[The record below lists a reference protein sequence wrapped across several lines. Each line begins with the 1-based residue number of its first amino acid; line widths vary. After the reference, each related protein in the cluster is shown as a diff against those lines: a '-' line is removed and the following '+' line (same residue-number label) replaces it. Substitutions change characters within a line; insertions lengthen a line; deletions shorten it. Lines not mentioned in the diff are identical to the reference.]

1 VADLGELETE
11 FQPAGALWEGSQTT
25 LIAPDLV
32 FNFGFQENWEATLEG
47 RLETPVSP
55 AEPPRI
61 TDVALLLKGVL
72 RPGSLQD
79 KQGPSIAT
87 EFGLLLPD
95 GSGESGVGASLAGI
109 ASERWDWGTIHLNI
123 KAEVTPEQHADLFVS
138 TIIEGPFKWKVR
150 PVAEVF
156 YEDNFGEAQTF
167 SGLAGAI
174 CQVRDNLSFDAAF
187 RRAFT
192 DGRPVSE
199 IRAGVTFGFN
209 TGLFSRHAVRNP

>member
-1 VADLGELETE
+1 
-11 FQPAGALWEGSQTT
+11 
-25 LIAPDLV
+25 V
-32 FNFGFQENWEATLEG
+32 FNFGFKEDWEATLEG

-55 AEPPRI
+55 SEPPRI
-61 TDVALLLKGVL
+61 TDAALLLKGVL

-79 KQGPSIAT
+79 KQGPSVAT
-87 EFGLLLPD
+87 EFGILLPD
-95 GSGESGVGASLAGI
+95 GSGESGVGASLAAI
-109 ASERWDWGTIHLNI
+109 ASERWDWGTIHLNA
-123 KAEVTPEQHADLFVS
+123 KAEVTPEQHADLFFS

-156 YEDNFGEAQTF
+156 YEDNIGEAQTI
-167 SGLAGAI
+167 SELAGAI
-174 CQVRDNLSFDAAF
+174 WQVRDNLSFDAAF

-209 TGLFSRHAVRNP
+209 TGLFGRHAVRNP

>member
-1 VADLGELETE
+1 V
-11 FQPAGALWEGSQTT
+11 
-25 LIAPDLV
+25 
-32 FNFGFQENWEATLEG
+32 
-47 RLETPVSP
+47 
-55 AEPPRI
+55 
-61 TDVALLLKGVL
+61 
-72 RPGSLQD
+72 
-79 KQGPSIAT
+79 
-87 EFGLLLPD
+87 LPD

-123 KAEVTPEQHADLFVS
+123 KAEVTPEQHADLFFD

-156 YEDNFGEAQTF
+156 YEDNFGEAQTI

-174 CQVRDNLSFDAAF
+174 WQVRDNLAFDAAF

-199 IRAGVTFGFN
+199 VRAGVTFGFN
-209 TGLFSRHAVRNP
+209 TGLLSRNAMRKP

>member
-1 VADLGELETE
+1 VVDVSELETE
-11 FQPAGALWEGSQTT
+11 FQPVGALCEGRQTT
-25 LIAPDLV
+25 LIAPQLV
-32 FNFGFQENWEATLEG
+32 FNFGFKENWEATLEG
-47 RLETPVSP
+47 RLETPLSP

-61 TDVALLLKGVL
+61 TDAALLLKDVL

-79 KQGPSIAT
+79 KPGPSVAT

-95 GSGESGVGASLAGI
+95 GSDESGLGARFAGI
-109 ASERWDWGTIHLNI
+109 ASQRWDWGTVHLN
-123 KAEVTPEQHADLFVS
+123 AAAALTPEQHADLFIS
-138 TIIEGPFKWKVR
+138 TIIEGPSKWKVR

-156 YEDNFGEAQTF
+156 YEDNISTAQTT

-174 CQVRDNLSFDAAF
+174 WQVRDNLSFDGAF

-192 DGRPVSE
+192 DGRPTSE

-209 TGLFSRHAVRNP
+209 TGLFGRRAGR